1 MTTTGYAP
9 VDDLD
14 VFHEMDGSGQALVL
28 DSSPDTRR

>member
-1 MTTTGYAP
+1 MTATGYAP

-14 VFHEMDGSGQALVL
+14 VYYEMHGSGQPLVL